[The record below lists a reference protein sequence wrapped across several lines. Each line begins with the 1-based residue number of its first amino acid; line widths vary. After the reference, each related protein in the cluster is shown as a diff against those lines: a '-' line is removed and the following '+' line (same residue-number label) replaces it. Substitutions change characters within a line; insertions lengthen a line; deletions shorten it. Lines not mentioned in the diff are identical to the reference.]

1 MTGVSQWA
9 CVAAGL
15 WLIGLGVWMGL
26 RPRQALAVLA
36 AMGSSPPIHFGEMAV
51 RAGVGAAIMGAA
63 SVSRA
68 PLILTVFGAFLIVSA
83 CVLALLPRRWHST
96 YSRWW
101 AARIPVTTVRLIS
114 PLSVIGG
121 AVLIWA
127 ARPPWLS

>member
-1 MTGVSQWA
+1 MTGLSQWIG
-9 CVAAGL
+9 VAAGL
-15 WLIGLGVWMGL
+15 WLIGLGIWMAA

-36 AMGSSPPIHFGEMAV
+36 AMGSNPPIHFGEMAV
-51 RAGVGAAIMGAA
+51 RALIGAAIMGAA

-68 PLILTVFGAFLIVSA
+68 PLILTVFGAFLIISA

-101 AARIPVTTVRLIS
+101 AARIPVTAVRLIS

-121 AVLIWA
+121 AILIWTVNPA
-127 ARPPWLS
+127 WIS